1 MVSKREGTAVGR
13 SSSPNNFMH
22 LRESNGK
29 KNGTSEEKEILSRFR
44 AQEQE
49 LMQLRKQLADA
60 SIKELELLKEKHVL
74 EKRFAGM
81 RLDLDRQQK
90 ELLAAASQALSERK
104 KEIEENMNLAET
116 LLATEQERSIFLSSL
131 LRLLADNDLQP
142 VVVNASTI
150 VQNIQVLLQNLRGK
164 LGTTLAGG
172 DSLNNQTIK
181 DVEKLSQ
188 NFDIQNPAT
197 LSNNNSHFPGT
208 SAPFNFYEDQ
218 LYQQHY
224 PPMSAA
230 LNMSNNLRMDGTGG
244 PLQRGTKPPPTL
256 EGRPGEAGN
265 YSDQFSFDRVQNL
278 PEDLHVKG
286 VLDGQPNF
294 FNDNEEPVYPVSE
307 GHLLPGIEDFQI
319 YGDARL
325 GSQILACGVQWM
337 YVEDDNYIDIED
349 ATYPEYLVTAD
360 DVDKVIAV
368 SCRPL
373 AGNDQKGRVVIAY
386 ANNKQKIPLDPD
398 INQEIRT
405 YLSKGKALFNVL
417 LSPFRQY
424 PEPCEQALLV
434 LEISGFK
441 VQFNNSDRVIE
452 KEYSAETS
460 IEIPSW
466 NRTQCILR
474 ISDGEWYLL
483 STNTDRVRDI
493 LVLTMREF
501 WKQALCR

>member
-1 MVSKREGTAVGR
+1 MVSKREGTSVGR

-29 KNGTSEEKEILSRFR
+29 KNGTSE
-44 AQEQE
+44 
-49 LMQLRKQLADA
+49 
-60 SIKELELLKEKHVL
+60 ELELLKEKHVL

-104 KEIEENMNLAET
+104 NEIEENMNLAEA

-150 VQNIQVLLQNLRGK
+150 VQNVQ
-164 LGTTLAGG
+164 A
-172 DSLNNQTIK
+172 
-181 DVEKLSQ
+181 
-188 NFDIQNPAT
+188 
-197 LSNNNSHFPGT
+197 
-208 SAPFNFYEDQ
+208 SAPFNFYEPQ
-218 LYQQHY
+218 LYEQDY

-230 LNMSNNLRMDGTGG
+230 LKMPNNLGMDGTGG
-244 PLQRGTKPPPTL
+244 PFQRGTKPPPTS
-256 EGRPGEAGN
+256 EGRTGEANN

-278 PEDLHVKG
+278 PEDLNVKR
-286 VLDGQPNF
+286 VLDGQSNF

-337 YVEDDNYIDIED
+337 YVEDDNYIEIED
-349 ATYPEYLVTAD
+349 ATYPQYLVTAD

-373 AGNDQKGRVVIAY
+373 AGNDQK
-386 ANNKQKIPLDPD
+386 
-398 INQEIRT
+398 
-405 YLSKGKALFNVL
+405 
-417 LSPFRQY
+417 PFRQY

-452 KEYSAETS
+452 KEYSVETS

-483 STNTDRVRDI
+483 STNIDRVKDI

>member
-164 LGTTLAGG
+164 LGTTL
-172 DSLNNQTIK
+172 
-181 DVEKLSQ
+181 
-188 NFDIQNPAT
+188 
-197 LSNNNSHFPGT
+197 T

-325 GSQILACGVQWM
+325 GSQILACGVQVNGTTVCMFQWM